1 MNKYSLLWLLLLW
14 PGLLLA
20 QLNIT
25 SPQSRIVYQRNQS
38 NQANVVVS
46 GLAPLNTTRVEARL
60 VALSGYPGS
69 TTGWSPINLISNNK
83 AFRGSLNGSGGW
95 YRLEVRAWAD
105 GNVAADGSIDRVGIG
120 EVFIV
125 AGQSNAFGVHEGS
138 GASDDRVS
146 VADFRDD
153 DVNEQLMPVRFSHAD
168 GGANVGPSNP
178 LYMWGQLGDQLV
190 RRLQVPVLF
199 MGAAQPGTTSEQ
211 WRKTADGDMS
221 SSSGLLPYRRLGAVL
236 FHFTARTGARAV
248 LWHQGEGDVG
258 RGQQQY
264 FDNVQQVINKS
275 RQQANFGALAWV
287 VSRASYT
294 LGQGDGSIIN
304 AQNQLISNVSNVFAG
319 PSTDGL
325 VGPDNRSDNV
335 HFSGSG
341 LSRLADM
348 WNQSLSDDFF
358 NRSQPFSPSS
368 DAPSITTGY
377 VLPNTAAP
385 GSQIW
390 VPYVQRGPFEGGNQ
404 FKAQLL
410 NSGGGVVAES
420 GISTQNPL
428 PLTLPGGL
436 PAGSYRARVVSTQP
450 NLTGSTGEAFQVFH
464 GASSG
469 SNNTPTQPATVGGSP
484 DASIN
489 RIGYRYDAL
498 SHGFQLLV
506 GAAGPVEVRLERI
519 DGGHFGETNWAS
531 AGDNGDNAGFNK
543 ARYYSPVAAGV
554 GGVEAGRYRLSVR
567 KAGDQGAGIY
577 VEVNLLAGRTTVYSS
592 SDGTQP
598 VSNITPAPP
607 APPAPPVEQPISPGF
622 TPPTADFIAQIGYKY
637 DLPTHG
643 FQLLGKAQGPVEM
656 KLERLDGAFNES
668 NWGNAASDNG
678 YAGYNYSRYYAPQAI
693 GIGGVEPGR
702 YRLSLRKA
710 GDNTSNGQSVE
721 VTLQNGQ
728 FQTGGGSYSSA
739 PVSQVAPPT
748 PTVTVNAPTVLNGPS
763 VTGGQIRKI
772 GYKYD
777 RPTHGF
783 ELLADA
789 TGSVQVRLER
799 LDGNFSETNWG
810 GVVVSS
816 DYAGYNNYR
825 RYSPAAVG
833 VGGVE
838 PGRYRLSV
846 RLVGDS
852 GNGQSVEVTL
862 SNGQLEVWSGSAGS
876 SVAVVAPQAISPE
889 PSTPSVPAASSAP
902 GLIQAIGYKYD
913 RPTHGFQLLAQ
924 ATVSVQMRL
933 ERLDGNFNESNWG
946 DAVNSHEYNG
956 YNFYR
961 YYGPVQMGVGG
972 VEPGRYRLWVRRTG
986 DSGNGQSVDVTL
998 QNGIVKAAT
1007 PNARVAATPSPE
1019 DIVWQVFPNPAES
1032 EVTVTGSAGQSPEG
1046 IRMTMTTMN
1055 GQALPVTVQAI
1066 EPGRF
1071 RVNLGNAPTGLYLLR
1086 IVDGEKPVDVLKV
1099 MKVK

>member
-38 NQANVVVS
+38 NQANIIVS

-60 VALSGYPGS
+60 VALPGYSGA
-69 TTGWSPINLISNNK
+69 TTGWSPLSLISNNK
-83 AFRGSLNGSGGW
+83 AFRGSLAGSGGW

-105 GNVAADGSIDRVGIG
+105 GNVSADGSIDRVGIG
-120 EVFIV
+120 EVFLV
-125 AGQSNAFGVHEGS
+125 AGQSNAFGVQEAG

-146 VADFRDD
+146 VADFRDN

-178 LYMWGQLGDQLV
+178 LYIWGQLGDQLV

-199 MGAAQPGTTSEQ
+199 IGAAQPGTTSEQ
-211 WRKTADGDMS
+211 WRKTAEGDMGS
-221 SSSGLLPYRRLGAVL
+221 SSLLLPYRRLGAVL
-236 FHFTARTGARAV
+236 FHYTARTGARAV

-264 FDNVQQVINKS
+264 FDNVQFVINKS

-287 VSRASYT
+287 VSRASYS
-294 LGQGDGSIIN
+294 LGQSDGGVIN
-304 AQNQLISNVSNVFAG
+304 AQNQLISNVPNVYAG

-325 VGPDNRSDNV
+325 VGPDNRADNV

-341 LSRLADM
+341 LSRLTDM

-358 NRSQPFSPSS
+358 TRSLPFSPSS

-377 VLPNTAAP
+377 ILPNTAAP

-410 NSGGGVVAES
+410 NSGGGVIAES

-436 PAGSYRARVVSTQP
+436 PSGSYRARVVSTQP
-450 NLTGSTGEAFQVFH
+450 NLTGSAGEAFQVFP

-469 SNNTPTQPATVGGSP
+469 SNNAPTQPAVAGGTP

-489 RIGYRYDAL
+489 RIGYKYDAP

-506 GAAGPVEVRLERI
+506 SATGAVDVRLERI
-519 DGGHFGETNWAS
+519 DGGYFGETNWAS
-531 AGDNGDNAGFNK
+531 AGDNGDNPGFNK
-543 ARYYSPVAAGV
+543 SRYYGPVAVGV

-567 KAGDQGAGIY
+567 KADDQGAGVW
-577 VEVNLLAGRTTVYSS
+577 VEVNLLNGRTTVYSS
-592 SDGTQP
+592 TDGTQP
-598 VSNITPAPP
+598 SSNVTPPVTTPP
-607 APPAPPVEQPISPGF
+607 AEQPITPGF
-622 TPPTADFIAQIGYKY
+622 TPPTADYIGQIGYKY

-643 FQLLGKAQGPVEM
+643 FQLLGQAQGPVEM
-656 KLERLDGAFNES
+656 KLERLDGTFNETS
-668 NWGNAASDNG
+668 WGNGTAGSG
-678 YAGYNYSRYYAPQAI
+678 YSGYNYFRYYSPRGL

-702 YRLSLRKA
+702 YRLFVRKT
-710 GDNTSNGQSVE
+710 GDNSNSQSVE

-728 FQTGGGSYSSA
+728 FQAGGGSYSPTPSN
-739 PVSQVAPPT
+739 PTTPTIPTTPT
-748 PTVTVNAPTVLNGPS
+748 PTPS
-763 VTGGQIRKI
+763 AQGLIQVI

-777 RPTHGF
+777 MPTHGF
-783 ELLADA
+783 QLLAQA
-789 TGSVQVRLER
+789 TVAVQMRLER
-799 LDGNFSETNWG
+799 LDGSFSETNWG
-810 GVVVSS
+810 NTTS
-816 DYAGYNNYR
+816 DSREYPGYNYYR
-825 RYSPAAVG
+825 YYSPIRMG

-846 RLVGDS
+846 RKTGDS

-862 SNGQLEVWSGSAGS
+862 
-876 SVAVVAPQAISPE
+876 
-889 PSTPSVPAASSAP
+889 
-902 GLIQAIGYKYD
+902 
-913 RPTHGFQLLAQ
+913 
-924 ATVSVQMRL
+924 
-933 ERLDGNFNESNWG
+933 
-946 DAVNSHEYNG
+946 
-956 YNFYR
+956 
-961 YYGPVQMGVGG
+961 
-972 VEPGRYRLWVRRTG
+972 
-986 DSGNGQSVDVTL
+986 
-998 QNGIVKAAT
+998 QNGINQVAT
-1007 PNARVAATPSPE
+1007 PNARVATIPSPE
-1019 DIVWQVFPNPAES
+1019 EVVWQVFPNPAES
-1032 EVTVTGSAGQSPEG
+1032 EVTVTGSMSQPADA
-1046 IRMTMTTMN
+1046 IRMTLTTLN
-1055 GQALPVTVQAI
+1055 GQAQAVSVQAI

-1071 RVNLGNAPTGLYLLR
+1071 RVNLGNAPTGFYLLR
-1086 IVDGEKPVDVLKV
+1086 IMDGEKPLDVLKV